1 MEAVPIPARTPVSKV
16 FPRVDHADAC
26 RMPAA
31 GSAPDLARR
40 MLTVRSR
47 LGGGLLRIRDLLVSP
62 FGIRP
67 AHGRRGEVRIEPGAS
82 AGPFHVLEVTEEEV
96 LFGEDD
102 RHLDYRVSLLAQG
115 GQATLSTVV
124 RFHGLTG
131 RAYFF
136 LVRPFHRILARR
148 LLAAASRGR

>member
-1 MEAVPIPARTPVSKV
+1 METVPIPRRTLVEKA
-16 FPRVDHADAC
+16 FPRFDYADAY
-26 RMPAA
+26 RMPAV

-40 MLTVRSR
+40 MLRGRSR
-47 LGGGLLRIRDLLVSP
+47 LGSGLLRVRDLLVRP

-67 AHGRRGEVRIEPGAS
+67 AHRGGGAVRIEPGAS
-82 AGPFHVLEVTEEEV
+82 AGAFQVLEVTEQEV

-102 RHLDYRVSLLAQG
+102 RHLDYRVSLFAQD

-131 RAYFF
+131 RVYFF
-136 LVRPFHRILARR
+136 LVRPFHRMLARR
-148 LLAAASRGR
+148 LLAAATGRR